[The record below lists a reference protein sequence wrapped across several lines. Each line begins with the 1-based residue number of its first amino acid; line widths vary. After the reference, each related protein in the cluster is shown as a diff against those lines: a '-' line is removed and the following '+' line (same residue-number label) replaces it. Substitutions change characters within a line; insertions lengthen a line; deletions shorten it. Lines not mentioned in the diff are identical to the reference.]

1 MTSTPVT
8 SCPLSEGVYVPTL
21 AFFNANDEIDLEAT
35 QRHAIY
41 LAESGVA
48 GIVVHGS
55 NGEAVHLSR
64 EERCQIIQS
73 TRAALDQSDHHLMPL
88 IAGCGAQSTRE
99 ATQLCRDAAAAG
111 ANYAILLPPAYYGG
125 LLDTRKIVQYFSDV
139 ADASPIPIMIYN
151 YPGACSGLD
160 LSSDT
165 ILEISRHANVHG
177 VKLTCGNTGKLARVV
192 DATAERGFFVAGG
205 SADFILQGLVVGGHG
220 TIAGTANLVPRAC
233 VRICELVQ
241 AGKLKEARHLQAI
254 VAKADWIAIQTGF
267 VGVKAALQ
275 MFNGYGGEPRKPC
288 EMPSAERMAMIRHGF
303 EEVMALEATLAQ

>member
-1 MTSTPVT
+1 MTT
-8 SCPLSEGVYVPTL
+8 SPAQPRPLPDGVYVPTL
-21 AFFNANDEIDLEAT
+21 AFFKANDEIDLEAT

-41 LAESGVA
+41 LAEAGVA
-48 GIVVHGS
+48 GLVVHGS

-64 EERCQIIQS
+64 EERSLIIRS

-99 ATQLCRDAAAAG
+99 TIQLCRDAANAG
-111 ANYAILLPPAYYGG
+111 ANFAIVLPPAYYGG
-125 LLDTRKIVQYFSDV
+125 LLDTAKIIQHFYDI

-165 ILEISRHANVHG
+165 ILQIAKHCNVHG
-177 VKLTCGNTGKLARVV
+177 VKLTCGNTGKLARIV
-192 DATAERGFFVAGG
+192 DGAKAGFFVAGG

-220 TIAGTANLVPRAC
+220 TIAGTANLIPRAC
-233 VRICELVQ
+233 VRICELFNS
-241 AGKLKEARHLQAI
+241 GDLKEARRLQAI

-267 VGVKAALQ
+267 AGVKAALQ
-275 MFNGYGGEPRKPC
+275 HLKGYGGEPRKPC
-288 EMPSAERMAMIRHGF
+288 TLPSDEQMQMITKGF
-303 EEVMALEATLAQ
+303 EEVMVLEQSLV

>member
-1 MTSTPVT
+1 MTTSPVQPR
-8 SCPLSEGVYVPTL
+8 PLPDGVYVPTL
-21 AFFNANDEIDLEAT
+21 AFFKDNDEVDLETT

-41 LAESGVA
+41 LAEAGVA
-48 GIVVHGS
+48 GLVVHGS

-64 EERCQIIQS
+64 EERSLIIQS

-99 ATQLCRDAAAAG
+99 TIQLCRDAATAG
-111 ANYAILLPPAYYGG
+111 ANFAIILPPAYYGG
-125 LLDTRKIVQYFSDV
+125 LLDTAKIVQHFHDV
-139 ADASPIPIMIYN
+139 ADASQIPIIIYN

-160 LSSDT
+160 LSSDA
-165 ILEISRHANVHG
+165 ILNIAGHPNVHG
-177 VKLTCGNTGKLARVV
+177 VKLTCGNTGKLARIV
-192 DATAERGFFVAGG
+192 DGARSGFFVAGG

-233 VRICELVQ
+233 VRICELYQ
-241 AGKLKEARHLQAI
+241 AGEFKEARRLQAT

-275 MFNGYGGEPRKPC
+275 LFRGYGGEPRKPC
-288 EMPSAERMAMIRHGF
+288 EIPTGEKMEMIRQGF
-303 EEVMALEATLAQ
+303 EEIITLETALA